1 MLCETTVQSYFPSRV
16 YQHKEERRHDINNTS
31 KYLWQMGEKY
41 NLCPPISIDPIK
53 DGLGARWCKRGWK
66 IMDLGF
72 DRLNM

>member
-1 MLCETTVQSYFPSRV
+1 
-16 YQHKEERRHDINNTS
+16 
-31 KYLWQMGEKY
+31 MGEKY

-72 DRLNM
+72 DSLNM